1 MKGNFKSLIR
11 YIKKFCFPKLHN
23 SKKSREEANMML
35 NVLEEKLHEL
45 KVEKDKA
52 VLSLDEKAEI
62 DKQVEAY
69 RKELIAEAEDKIAKH
84 KAEIEAQISLVEE
97 LIVVAKEKKEKEN
110 NETLNEP
117 QPNVTP
123 LL

>member
-1 MKGNFKSLIR
+1 
-11 YIKKFCFPKLHN
+11 
-23 SKKSREEANMML
+23 MML